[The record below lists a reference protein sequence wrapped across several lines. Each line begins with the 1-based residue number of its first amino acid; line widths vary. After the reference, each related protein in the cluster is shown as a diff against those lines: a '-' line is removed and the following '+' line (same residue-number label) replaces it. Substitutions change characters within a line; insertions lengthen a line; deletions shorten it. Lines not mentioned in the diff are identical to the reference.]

1 MTYCPHLSLK
11 NIWKLK
17 KIKDLFT
24 TVDPRGEDC
33 SKLMKH
39 TSWTCSLKN
48 LKSNTW
54 KVETKLEIYVIQN
67 QRWTIRTEKS
77 WFSFYKNE
85 LQSYILPTASKE
97 KLCSKHNPDITN
109 KDVAFCPNLNRKHW
123 GNWSKMRSTPSLNAF
138 FSCLS
143 LSVDQ
148 NWNRNN
154 MQARIRGLDPGDI
167 PTGRSTRFIVD
178 EFNNNTAKTKSLQI
192 ILV

>member
-1 MTYCPHLSLK
+1 MLFRIRDEQSELRK
-11 NIWKLK
+11 A
-17 KIKDLFT
+17 DFLFT
-24 TVDPRGEDC
+24 KMSCKVTFYPQQAR
-33 SKLMKH
+33 
-39 TSWTCSLKN
+39 
-48 LKSNTW
+48 KSFAPNTILTLQ
-54 KVETKLEIYVIQN
+54 TKTWHFVQTWIANIGVIGLRWG
-67 QRWTIRTEKS
+67 QR
-77 WFSFYKNE
+77 
-85 LQSYILPTASKE
+85 L
-97 KLCSKHNPDITN
+97 H
-109 KDVAFCPNLNRKHW
+109 
-123 GNWSKMRSTPSLNAF
+123 LNAF